1 MNDDEVTI
9 WLQGL
14 AQGDELAAQR
24 IWERYCRQLA
34 HLAREKLGQS
44 GRRAADEEDV
54 ALSAFNSFCQ
64 GAMAGRFPRLEDR
77 HDLWRLLVTITARKA
92 MKQIRDA
99 RRYKR
104 GGTIVRGESALQGGI
119 GQVLGREPTPEL
131 AAQMVEQTQR
141 LLDLLDNGPLRLI
154 ALLKLEG
161 YTNEEIARSMDCSL
175 RTVKRRLARIRQA
188 WELAGEHQPT
198 RRDLG

>member
-1 MNDDEVTI
+1 MNDDEVTV

-14 AQGDELAAQR
+14 AEGDELATRR

-64 GAMAGRFPRLEDR
+64 GAVAGRFPRLDDR

-92 MKQIRDA
+92 LKQMRDA
-99 RRYKR
+99 RRQKR
-104 GGTIVRGESALQGGI
+104 GGALVRGESALRAGI

-131 AAQMVEQTQR
+131 AAQMAEQTQR
-141 LLDLLDNGPLRLI
+141 LLDLLENEPLRRI

-161 YTNEEIARSMDCSL
+161 HTNEEIAEMMDCSV
-175 RTVKRRLARIRQA
+175 RTVKRRLASIRQQ
-188 WELAGEHQPT
+188 WELASGA
-198 RRDLG
+198 

>member
-1 MNDDEVTI
+1 MDDDDVTV

-14 AQGDELAAQR
+14 AQGDELATQR

-64 GAMAGRFPRLEDR
+64 GAMAGRFPRLDDR

-92 MKQIRDA
+92 LKQIRDA
-99 RRYKR
+99 GRQKR
-104 GGTIVRGESALQGGI
+104 GGAIVRGESALHAGI
-119 GQVLGREPTPEL
+119 DQVLGREPTPAL
-131 AAQMVEQTQR
+131 AAQMAEQTQR
-141 LLDLLDNGPLRLI
+141 LLELLESEPLRRI

-161 YTNEEIARSMDCSL
+161 YTNEEIAGTMDCSL
-175 RTVKRRLARIRQA
+175 RTVKRRLARIRQE
-188 WELAGEHQPT
+188 WENAVGL
-198 RRDLG
+198 